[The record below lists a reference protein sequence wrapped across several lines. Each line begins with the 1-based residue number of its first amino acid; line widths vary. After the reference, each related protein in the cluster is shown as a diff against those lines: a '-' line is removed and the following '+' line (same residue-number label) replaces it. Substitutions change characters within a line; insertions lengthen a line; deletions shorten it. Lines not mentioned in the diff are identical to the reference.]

1 MSNKSLRNSVKAAV
15 IKRLICV
22 VLVSSLFA
30 IKGVAATV
38 DEAIDRPATRSVLGA
53 HSALLDADL
62 VGQDIIAVGERGF
75 ILRSNDGAHS
85 WQQIKSP
92 VSVTFTGV
100 QFFDE
105 QVGYIIGHG
114 GTVLRTVNGGQDW
127 ELRLNGRMLGGILLR
142 QAKQDQDEEALRRA
156 QYLLEDGPDKPFLDL
171 LVMDAEHLVVVG
183 AYGLALE
190 SVDGGATWLPWMSR
204 LPNDFGSHLYSIQ
217 KQGDQIL
224 IAGERGF
231 VALSH
236 DKGLSFDLIETP
248 YEGSF
253 FTAQFLADGQIF
265 LAGLRGNSFL
275 SQDDGE
281 SWVQLSNPI
290 SANITAS
297 TLLANG
303 QLVMVNQAGFIMEAS
318 SDHLAPLPIPPLPP
332 LTEILEIAGDKLL
345 ALSMSGP
352 FTVDLPAVAR
362 TADSAV
368 YGAVDR
374 GNSK

>member
-1 MSNKSLRNSVKAAV
+1 MSNQSLRNSVEAEV

-38 DEAIDRPATRSVLGA
+38 DDAIDRPTTTSALGPRSVL
-53 HSALLDADL
+53 LDAGF
-62 VGQDIIAVGERGF
+62 VGQDIVAVGERGF

-85 WQQIKSP
+85 WQQIESP
-92 VSVTFTGV
+92 VSVTLTGV
-100 QFFDE
+100 QFFDD
-105 QVGYIIGHG
+105 QIGYVIGHG
-114 GTVLRTVNGGQDW
+114 GSVLRTVNGGQDW
-127 ELRLNGRMLGGILLR
+127 ELRLNGRMLGESLLH
-142 QAKQDQDEEALRRA
+142 QAEREQDKEALRKA
-156 QYLLEDGPDKPFLDL
+156 QYLMEDGPDKPFLDL
-171 LVMDAEHLVVVG
+171 LVMGAEHLVVVG

-190 SVDGGATWLPWMSR
+190 SLDGGATWTPWMSR
-204 LPNDFGSHLYSIQ
+204 IPNDFGSHLYSIQ

-236 DKGLSFDLIETP
+236 DNGHSFDLIETP

-253 FTAQFLADGQIF
+253 FSSQFLDDGQIF
-265 LAGLRGNSFL
+265 LTGLKGNSFV

-281 SWVQLSNPI
+281 SWTQLSNPI

-297 TLLANG
+297 TRLSNG
-303 QLVMVNQAGFIMEAS
+303 QVVVVNQAGVIMEAS
-318 SDHLAPLPIPPLPP
+318 STRLVPLHISPLPP
-332 LTEILEIAGDKLL
+332 LTGILEIGMDKLL

-352 FTVDLPAVAR
+352 LIVDLSTVPSTVDGA
-362 TADSAV
+362 ADK
-368 YGAVDR
+368 